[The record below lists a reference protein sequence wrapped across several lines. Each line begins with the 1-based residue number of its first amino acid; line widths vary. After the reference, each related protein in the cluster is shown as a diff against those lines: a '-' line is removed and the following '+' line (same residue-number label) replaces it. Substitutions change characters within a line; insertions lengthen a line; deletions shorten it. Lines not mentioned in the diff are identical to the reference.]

1 MGGIVMNENI
11 DLTKILDGCPYG
23 TEFYH
28 TGYGRVWL
36 AYIYPD
42 AENVAYPIELSL
54 HENSPRRFDL
64 GVTARGTF
72 HYEYEGECLLLPS
85 KDQRD
90 WSKFVRFWDK
100 QSLDKPVTEK
110 FDPKTLHEWDK
121 ILVRKVHSPFNIS
134 PWSCEYFSY
143 INPNTPH
150 LVNGIASRYEIC
162 IPYNDE
168 TKHLRGTT
176 DDCPEYYKWWKLEK
190 GFWWEED

>member
-1 MGGIVMNENI
+1 MNENI
-11 DLTKILDGCPYG
+11 DLTKILDGCPVG

-28 TGYGRVWL
+28 AGYGRVAKFVRIVL
-36 AYIYPD
+36 D
-42 AENVAYPIELSL
+42 SDCPIRCSL
-54 HENSPRRFDL
+54 QNCRSRYGDIA
-64 GVTARGTF
+64 VTKKGAINAL
-72 HYEYEGECLLLPS
+72 YEGECLLFPS
-85 KDQRD
+85 KEQRD
-90 WSKFVRFWDK
+90 WSKFERFWDK
-100 QSLDKPVTEK
+100 PKIDK
-110 FDPKTLHEWDK
+110 FDPKTLHPQDK
-121 ILVRKVHSPFNIS
+121 ILVRKVHSPSNIS

-176 DDCPEYYKWWKLEK
+176 DDCPEYYKWWKLKK

>member
-11 DLTKILDGCPYG
+11 DLTKILEGCPKGTKFYSTVYG
-23 TEFYH
+23 EVTFAMI
-28 TGYGRVWL
+28 T
-36 AYIYPD
+36 
-42 AENVAYPIELSL
+42 NSSKMPIELKYYTLDKFVLSTL
-54 HENSPRRFDL
+54 VSKD
-64 GVTARGTF
+64 GQV
-72 HYEYEGECLLLPS
+72 EYNCDGECTLFPS

-100 QSLDKPVTEK
+100 KSLDKPVTEK
-110 FDPKTLHEWDK
+110 FDPKTLQPWDK

-190 GFWWEED
+190 GFWWEE